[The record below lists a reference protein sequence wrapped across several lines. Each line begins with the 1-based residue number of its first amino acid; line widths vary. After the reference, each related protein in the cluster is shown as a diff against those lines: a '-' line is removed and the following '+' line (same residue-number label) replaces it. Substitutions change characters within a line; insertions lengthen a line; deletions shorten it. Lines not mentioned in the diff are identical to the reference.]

1 MLSDKSIRNYHTTF
15 DELFLAPNTEAEV
28 IDAHLEFYKRINA
41 DPGFYWEIVREEQV
55 ANEIGEADLFDG
67 LGATEDT
74 EATEAQITQWKKW
87 AGRQYFKDVT
97 AKGKEFEEHVVQNL
111 SGTADQIN
119 ADLKATVLQA
129 GIDLTEDFNLY
140 TNVYLEYRDGNPG
153 KQAPHDVPGTD
164 RTITYFIADQVI
176 QQDDKWVI
184 IENKLSSTTSL
195 TINQKHAFQNID
207 HFRVV
212 SLREAEVG
220 NEDLAQGDVISTS
233 AWVKVHDGTDPGQ
246 ISGAEILERQ

>member
-1 MLSDKSIRNYHTTF
+1 M
-15 DELFLAPNTEAEV
+15 
-28 IDAHLEFYKRINA
+28 
-41 DPGFYWEIVREEQV
+41 
-55 ANEIGEADLFDG
+55 
-67 LGATEDT
+67 
-74 EATEAQITQWKKW
+74 
-87 AGRQYFKDVT
+87 
-97 AKGKEFEEHVVQNL
+97 
-111 SGTADQIN
+111 
-119 ADLKATVLQA
+119 
-129 GIDLTEDFNLY
+129 
-140 TNVYLEYRDGNPG
+140 
-153 KQAPHDVPGTD
+153 
-164 RTITYFIADQVI
+164 
-176 QQDDKWVI
+176 I